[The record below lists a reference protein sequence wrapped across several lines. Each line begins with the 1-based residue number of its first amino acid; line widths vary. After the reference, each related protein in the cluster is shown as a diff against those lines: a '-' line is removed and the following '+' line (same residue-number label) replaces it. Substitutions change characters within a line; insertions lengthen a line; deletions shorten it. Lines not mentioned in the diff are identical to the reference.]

1 VNQARRIVTAQD
13 VRVQALGGVE
23 EFLACGHVGGPV

>member
-23 EFLACGHVGGPV
+23 EFFVCGHLGGPV